1 MEQTPAKGAAA
12 AGFGQ
17 AGEAV
22 AESGR
27 PAVPG
32 SAYHPGVHPMERLR
46 YVARAGDVPVVPLVR
61 ESAAALVTMADDP
74 MGLLTSCRRLVDRRP
89 GCAPLVWLAARML
102 TGADPRSEARDA
114 MAEIEADPTGH
125 ELDHGLG
132 HGWTVAALDD
142 SDIAGPVLRS
152 RPDLQIVPADPDGLR
167 PGTAA
172 DDLYGLEPGDDN
184 SSGPGTAA
192 DDPSGLDT
200 AANDSSGPPLSAAA
214 AGPDRLTASAGAVD
228 VVVLESDCVGPS
240 AALVPPGAVE
250 AADRARASAV
260 PVWLVAGVGRV
271 LPERM
276 WDLSM
281 AGLGDDGLADGGCEL
296 LDLDRLVTRVVT
308 PVGLRP
314 PDRARSRIDCPV
326 APELFRTG

>member
-1 MEQTPAKGAAA
+1 
-12 AGFGQ
+12 
-17 AGEAV
+17 
-22 AESGR
+22 
-27 PAVPG
+27 
-32 SAYHPGVHPMERLR
+32 MERLR

-114 MAEIEADPTGH
+114 VAEIEADPTGH

-142 SDIAGPVLRS
+142 SDIVGPVLRS
-152 RPDLQIVPADPDGLR
+152 RPDLRIVPADPDGL
-167 PGTAA
+167 
-172 DDLYGLEPGDDN
+172 
-184 SSGPGTAA
+184 GPGAGAAA
-192 DDPSGLDT
+192 DDPGGLD
-200 AANDSSGPPLSAAA
+200 AAADDPGGLGLDAAVDDPGGHPLSAAA
-214 AGPDRLTASAGAVD
+214 DPNRLAANAGTVD
-228 VVVLESDCVGPS
+228 VVVLESDCVGPT

-276 WDLSM
+276 WNLAT
-281 AGLGDDGLADGGCEL
+281 AGLNDGEMAVGCHEI
-296 LDLDRLVTRVVT
+296 LDLDRFVTRMVT
-308 PVGLRP
+308 PVGLRA
-314 PDRARSRIDCPV
+314 PDRARSRIDCPT

>member
-1 MEQTPAKGAAA
+1 
-12 AGFGQ
+12 
-17 AGEAV
+17 
-22 AESGR
+22 
-27 PAVPG
+27 
-32 SAYHPGVHPMERLR
+32 MERLR

-114 MAEIEADPTGH
+114 VAEIEADPTGH
-125 ELDHGLG
+125 ELDHVLG
-132 HGWTVAALDD
+132 HGWTVAALGD
-142 SDIAGPVLRS
+142 SDIVGPVLRS
-152 RPDLQIVPADPDGLR
+152 RPDLQIVPADPGGLG
-167 PGTAA
+167 PGAAA
-172 DDLYGLEPGDDN
+172 DDLDGL
-184 SSGPGTAA
+184 GPDAAA
-192 DDPSGLDT
+192 DDSDGY
-200 AANDSSGPPLSAAA
+200 PLSDGVAD
-214 AGPDRLTASAGAVD
+214 PDRLTANADAAD

-240 AALVPPGAVE
+240 AALVGPGAVE

-281 AGLGDDGLADGGCEL
+281 AGLGGDGLASGGCEL
-296 LDLDRLVTRVVT
+296 LDLDRLVTRMVT
-308 PVGLRP
+308 PVGLRA
-314 PDRARSRIDCPV
+314 PDRARSRIDCPT

>member
-1 MEQTPAKGAAA
+1 
-12 AGFGQ
+12 
-17 AGEAV
+17 
-22 AESGR
+22 
-27 PAVPG
+27 
-32 SAYHPGVHPMERLR
+32 MERLR

-114 MAEIEADPTGH
+114 VAEIEADPTGH
-125 ELDHGLG
+125 ELDHVLG
-132 HGWTVAALDD
+132 HGWTVAALGD
-142 SDIAGPVLRS
+142 SDIIAPVLRS
-152 RPDLQIVPADPDGLR
+152 RPDLRIVPADAAAGLGLGADDPDGLDA
-167 PGTAA
+167 AA
-172 DDLYGLEPGDDN
+172 DDSDEYPL
-184 SSGPGTAA
+184 SGAAADPDRPTANAGTA
-192 DDPSGLDT
+192 
-200 AANDSSGPPLSAAA
+200 
-214 AGPDRLTASAGAVD
+214 D
-228 VVVLESDCVGPS
+228 VVVLESDCVGPT

-276 WDLSM
+276 WDL
-281 AGLGDDGLADGGCEL
+281 AVTGLGNDGLASGGCEL
-296 LDLDRLVTRVVT
+296 LDLDRLVTRMVT
-308 PVGLRP
+308 PVGLRA
-314 PDRARSRIDCPV
+314 PDRARSRIDCPT

>member
-1 MEQTPAKGAAA
+1 
-12 AGFGQ
+12 
-17 AGEAV
+17 
-22 AESGR
+22 
-27 PAVPG
+27 
-32 SAYHPGVHPMERLR
+32 MERLR

-114 MAEIEADPTGH
+114 VAEIEADPTGH
-125 ELDHGLG
+125 ELDHVLG
-132 HGWTVAALDD
+132 HGWTVAALGD
-142 SDIAGPVLRS
+142 SDIVGPVLRS
-152 RPDLQIVPADPDGLR
+152 RPDLQIVPADPGGLG
-167 PGTAA
+167 PGAAA
-172 DDLYGLEPGDDN
+172 DDLDGL
-184 SSGPGTAA
+184 GPGAAA
-192 DDPSGLDT
+192 DDSDGY
-200 AANDSSGPPLSAAA
+200 PLSDGAAD
-214 AGPDRLTASAGAVD
+214 PDRLAANAGAAD
-228 VVVLESDCVGPS
+228 VVVLESDCVGPT

-276 WDLSM
+276 WDL
-281 AGLGDDGLADGGCEL
+281 AVTGFGDDGPASGGCEL
-296 LDLDRLVTRVVT
+296 LDLDRLVTRMVT
-308 PVGLRP
+308 PVGLRA
-314 PDRARSRIDCPV
+314 PDRARSRIDCPT

>member
-1 MEQTPAKGAAA
+1 M
-12 AGFGQ
+12 
-17 AGEAV
+17 
-22 AESGR
+22 
-27 PAVPG
+27 VPVP
-32 SAYHPGVHPMERLR
+32 AYHPGVHPMERLR

-114 MAEIEADPTGH
+114 VAEIEADPTGH
-125 ELDHGLG
+125 ELDHVLG
-132 HGWTVAALDD
+132 HGWTVAALGD
-142 SDIAGPVLRS
+142 SDIVGPVLRS
-152 RPDLQIVPADPDGLR
+152 RPDLRIVPADAAGLG
-167 PGTAA
+167 PGADDPGGLDAAA
-172 DDLYGLEPGDDN
+172 DDSDGYPLSDG
-184 SSGPGTAA
+184 AA
-192 DDPSGLDT
+192 D
-200 AANDSSGPPLSAAA
+200 
-214 AGPDRLTASAGAVD
+214 PDRLTANADAAD

-240 AALVPPGAVE
+240 AALVGPGAVE

-276 WDLSM
+276 WDL
-281 AGLGDDGLADGGCEL
+281 AVTGLGDDGPASGGCEL
-296 LDLDRLVTRVVT
+296 LDLDRLVTRMVT
-308 PVGLRP
+308 PVGLRA
-314 PDRARSRIDCPV
+314 PDRARSRIDCPT

>member
-1 MEQTPAKGAAA
+1 
-12 AGFGQ
+12 
-17 AGEAV
+17 
-22 AESGR
+22 
-27 PAVPG
+27 
-32 SAYHPGVHPMERLR
+32 MERLR

-74 MGLLTSCRRLVDRRP
+74 MGLLTSCRRLVGRRP

-114 MAEIEADPTGH
+114 VAEIEADPTGH

-132 HGWTVAALDD
+132 HGWTVAALGD
-142 SDIAGPVLRS
+142 SDIVGPVLRS
-152 RPDLQIVPADPDGLR
+152 RPDLQIVPAGPGGLGPDA
-167 PGTAA
+167 AA
-172 DDLYGLEPGDDN
+172 DDLDGL
-184 SSGPGTAA
+184 GPGADDPGGLDAAA
-192 DDPSGLDT
+192 DDSDGYPLCGAAADPDWL
-200 AANDSSGPPLSAAA
+200 AAN
-214 AGPDRLTASAGAVD
+214 AGTAD
-228 VVVLESDCVGPS
+228 VVVLESDCVGPT

-276 WDLSM
+276 WDLST
-281 AGLGDDGLADGGCEL
+281 AGLGDDGPASGGCEL
-296 LDLDRLVTRVVT
+296 LDLDRLVTRMVT
-308 PVGLRP
+308 PVGLRA
-314 PDRARSRIDCPV
+314 PDRARSRIDCPT

>member
-1 MEQTPAKGAAA
+1 
-12 AGFGQ
+12 
-17 AGEAV
+17 
-22 AESGR
+22 
-27 PAVPG
+27 
-32 SAYHPGVHPMERLR
+32 MERLR

-114 MAEIEADPTGH
+114 VAEIEADPTGH

-132 HGWTVAALDD
+132 HGWTVAALGD
-142 SDIAGPVLRS
+142 SDIVGPVLRS
-152 RPDLQIVPADPDGLR
+152 RPDLQIVPANPGGLW
-167 PGTAA
+167 PGAAA
-172 DDLYGLEPGDDN
+172 DDLCGLEPGV
-184 SSGPGTAA
+184 AA
-192 DDPSGLDT
+192 DDLEGLGPGADDLGGLDT
-200 AANDSSGPPLSAAA
+200 AANDSSRPPLSAAA
-214 AGPDRLTASAGAVD
+214 ADPDRLTASAGVVD

-276 WDLSM
+276 WDLAM

-296 LDLDRLVTRVVT
+296 LDLDRLVTRMVT

-326 APELFRTG
+326 APELFRPG

>member
-1 MEQTPAKGAAA
+1 
-12 AGFGQ
+12 
-17 AGEAV
+17 
-22 AESGR
+22 
-27 PAVPG
+27 
-32 SAYHPGVHPMERLR
+32 MERLR

-102 TGADPRSEARDA
+102 TGADPRLEARDA
-114 MAEIEADPTGH
+114 VAEIEADPTGH

-142 SDIAGPVLRS
+142 SDIVGPVLRS
-152 RPDLQIVPADPDGLR
+152 RPDLQIVPAGPGGLW

-172 DDLYGLEPGDDN
+172 DDLDGLEPGA
-184 SSGPGTAA
+184 AA
-192 DDPSGLDT
+192 DDLDGPGDD
-200 AANDSSGPPLSAAA
+200 DSSEPPLSAAA
-214 AGPDRLTASAGAVD
+214 VDPDRLVANAGAVD

-250 AADRARASAV
+250 AADWARASAV

-276 WDLSM
+276 WDLAT
-281 AGLGDDGLADGGCEL
+281 AGLGDDGLASGGCEL
-296 LDLDRLVTRVVT
+296 LDLDRLVTRMVT
-308 PVGLRP
+308 PVGLRA
-314 PDRARSRIDCPV
+314 PDRARSRIDCPT

>member
-27 PAVPG
+27 LAVPG
-32 SAYHPGVHPMERLR
+32 LAYHPGVHPMERLR

-89 GCAPLVWLAARML
+89 GCAPLVWMAARML

-114 MAEIEADPTGH
+114 VAEIEADPTGH

-132 HGWTVAALDD
+132 HGWTVAVLDD
-142 SDIAGPVLRS
+142 SDIVGPVLRS

-172 DDLYGLEPGDDN
+172 DD
-184 SSGPGTAA
+184 
-192 DDPSGLDT
+192 PSGLDT
-200 AANDSSGPPLSAAA
+200 AANDSSGPPLSDAA

-281 AGLGDDGLADGGCEL
+281 AGLGDDGLADGGCEI
-296 LDLDRLVTRVVT
+296 LDLDRLVTQMVT
-308 PVGLRP
+308 PVGLRS

>member
-27 PAVPG
+27 PAVPCP
-32 SAYHPGVHPMERLR
+32 AYHPGVHPMERLR

-132 HGWTVAALDD
+132 HGWAVAVLDD

-152 RPDLQIVPADPDGLR
+152 RPDLQIVPADPGGLW
-167 PGTAA
+167 PGAAA
-172 DDLYGLEPGDDN
+172 DDLYGLEPGADDPG
-184 SSGPGTAA
+184 GPGTAA

-240 AALVPPGAVE
+240 AALVGPGAVE

-296 LDLDRLVTRVVT
+296 LDLDRLVTQMVT
-308 PVGLRP
+308 PVGLRA

>member
-1 MEQTPAKGAAA
+1 
-12 AGFGQ
+12 
-17 AGEAV
+17 
-22 AESGR
+22 
-27 PAVPG
+27 
-32 SAYHPGVHPMERLR
+32 MERLR

-114 MAEIEADPTGH
+114 VAEIEADPTGH
-125 ELDHGLG
+125 ELDHVLG
-132 HGWTVAALDD
+132 HGWTVAVLGD
-142 SDIAGPVLRS
+142 SDIVGPVLRS
-152 RPDLQIVPADPDGLR
+152 RPDLQIVPADPDGF
-167 PGTAA
+167 GTGAV
-172 DDLYGLEPGDDN
+172 DFDGLEPGTGDPG
-184 SSGPGTAA
+184 GPGTAA

-214 AGPDRLTASAGAVD
+214 ADPDRLTASAGAVD

-240 AALVPPGAVE
+240 AALAPPGAVE

-276 WDLSM
+276 WDLAM
-281 AGLGDDGLADGGCEL
+281 AGLGDDGPADGGCEL
-296 LDLDRLVTRVVT
+296 LDLDRLVTQMVT
-308 PVGLRP
+308 PVGLRA

-326 APELFRTG
+326 APELFRPG

>member
-1 MEQTPAKGAAA
+1 M
-12 AGFGQ
+12 
-17 AGEAV
+17 
-22 AESGR
+22 
-27 PAVPG
+27 VPVP
-32 SAYHPGVHPMERLR
+32 AYHPGVHPMERLR

-114 MAEIEADPTGH
+114 VAEIEADPTGH
-125 ELDHGLG
+125 ELDHVLG
-132 HGWTVAALDD
+132 HGWTVAALGD
-142 SDIAGPVLRS
+142 SDIVGPVLRS
-152 RPDLQIVPADPDGLR
+152 RPDLRIVPADAAGLG
-167 PGTAA
+167 PGADDPGGLDAAA
-172 DDLYGLEPGDDN
+172 DDSDGYPLSDG
-184 SSGPGTAA
+184 AA
-192 DDPSGLDT
+192 D
-200 AANDSSGPPLSAAA
+200 
-214 AGPDRLTASAGAVD
+214 PDRLTANADAAD

-240 AALVPPGAVE
+240 AALVGPGAVE

-276 WDLSM
+276 WDL
-281 AGLGDDGLADGGCEL
+281 AVTGFGDDGPASGGCEL
-296 LDLDRLVTRVVT
+296 LDLDRLVTRMVT
-308 PVGLRP
+308 PVGLRA
-314 PDRARSRIDCPV
+314 PDRARSRIDCPT

>member
-1 MEQTPAKGAAA
+1 MEQTPSKGAAD
-12 AGFGQ
+12 G
-17 AGEAV
+17 
-22 AESGR
+22 
-27 PAVPG
+27 PG

-74 MGLLTSCRRLVDRRP
+74 MGLLTSCRRLVGRRP

-114 MAEIEADPTGH
+114 VAEIEADPTGH

-132 HGWTVAALDD
+132 HGWTVAALGDP
-142 SDIAGPVLRS
+142 DIVGPVLRS
-152 RPDLQIVPADPDGLR
+152 RPDLQIVPADAAGLGPDA
-167 PGTAA
+167 AA
-172 DDLYGLEPGDDN
+172 DDLDGL
-184 SSGPGTAA
+184 GPGADDPGGLDAAA
-192 DDPSGLDT
+192 DDSDGY
-200 AANDSSGPPLSAAA
+200 PLSGAAA
-214 AGPDRLTASAGAVD
+214 DPDRLAANAGTAD
-228 VVVLESDCVGPS
+228 VVVLESDCVGPT

-276 WDLSM
+276 WDLAT
-281 AGLGDDGLADGGCEL
+281 AGLGDDGPASGGCEF
-296 LDLDRLVTRVVT
+296 LDLDRLVTRMVT
-308 PVGLRP
+308 PVGLRA
-314 PDRARSRIDCPV
+314 PDRARSRIDCPT